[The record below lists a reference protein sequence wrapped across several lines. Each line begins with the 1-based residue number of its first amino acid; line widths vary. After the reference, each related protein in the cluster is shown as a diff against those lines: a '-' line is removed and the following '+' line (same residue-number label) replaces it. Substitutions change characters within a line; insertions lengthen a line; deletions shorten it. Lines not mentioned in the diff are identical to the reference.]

1 MTETS
6 QSQTHSLAH
15 RSWRRYRS
23 VPIIY
28 RIAAAFVLGSAL
40 GAVLGEQAGVLSP
53 LGDIFLRL
61 LEMLIIPIIVFTLLG
76 GMRKLTPSR
85 LGKVGGLTV
94 GLYIVTTTIA
104 AAIGLAVANLF
115 DPGSAVEFTGGEAQ
129 EAEPPTVTEVLLG
142 IVPENPLAAMV
153 EGDILAT
160 IFFVIVF
167 GLALTMVRE
176 AATEESVTDAI
187 DGFFAFIEAGTQALF
202 KIVWGVMEYGVIG
215 VFALMAASIGT
226 EGLGAIVQLGSLV
239 AVIGIGIVI
248 HMTVTYLGVMTI
260 GILGQ
265 SPIAFL
271 NGAKDAMV
279 TAFAIRSSSGTL
291 PVTVTNAE
299 KNLKIDE
306 SVYGFGLPLGATINM
321 DGAAIRQAVTA
332 VFAAN
337 LVGISLGL
345 GEQILVLFTVIL
357 ISIGTAGVPG
367 AGLIM
372 LTVILSALGL
382 PLEIVGFVAG
392 VDPILGRLATTNN
405 VTGDLAVSS
414 VVGKWTDAIDFTE
427 GTWVDRPASE
437 LGQESVTT
445 DD

>member
-1 MTETS
+1 MSTTDE
-6 QSQTHSLAH
+6 SLP
-15 RSWRRYRS
+15 RRVWTRYRS
-23 VPIIY
+23 IPIIY
-28 RIAAAFVLGSAL
+28 RIAVAFVIGTAV
-40 GAVLGEQAGVLSP
+40 GAFVGERAAVLSP
-53 LGDIFLRL
+53 LGDLFLRL
-61 LEMLIIPIIVFTLLG
+61 LEMLIVPLIVFTLLG

-94 GLYIVTTTIA
+94 ALYAATTTIA

-115 DPGSAVEFTGGEAQ
+115 DPGAGVEFTGGEAQ
-129 EAEPPTVTEVLLG
+129 EAEPPTVSEVVLG

-153 EGDILAT
+153 EGDILGT
-160 IFFVIVF
+160 IFVVVVF

-176 AATEESVTDAI
+176 STTEEPVADAI
-187 DGFFAFIEAGTQALF
+187 DGFFAFVDAGTRALF

-226 EGLGAIVQLGSLV
+226 EGLGTIVQLGALV
-239 AVIGIGIVI
+239 AVIAVGIAI

-265 SPIAFL
+265 SPLAFL
-271 NGAKDAMV
+271 RGAKDAMV
-279 TAFAIRSSSGTL
+279 TAFTIRSSSGTL
-291 PVTVTNAE
+291 PVTIADAE
-299 KNLKIDE
+299 ENLRIDE
-306 SVYGFGLPLGATINM
+306 SIYGFGLPLGATINM

-337 LVGISLGL
+337 MVGVSLGL
-345 GEQILVLFTVIL
+345 GDQVLILATVIL

-372 LTVILSALGL
+372 LTVILNAVGL

-392 VDPILGRLATTNN
+392 VDPILGRIATTNN
-405 VTGDLAVSS
+405 VTGDLAVAS
-414 VVGKWTDAIDFTE
+414 VVGKWTDAIDLSS
-427 GTWVDRPASE
+427 GVWADAPAPS
-437 LGQESVTT
+437 GDESVTA

>member
-1 MTETS
+1 MSSTPTS
-6 QSQTHSLAH
+6 LLQRGWGT
-15 RSWRRYRS
+15 YRS

-28 RIAAAFVLGSAL
+28 RIAVAFVLGTAL
-40 GAVLGEQAGVLSP
+40 GAVAGEQAGVLSP
-53 LGDIFLRL
+53 LGDLFLRL

-94 GLYIVTTTIA
+94 GLYIVTTSIA
-104 AAIGLAVANLF
+104 AVIGLAVANLF
-115 DPGSAVEFTGGEAQ
+115 DPGSRVEFTGGEAQ
-129 EAEPPTVTEVLLG
+129 EAQPPGVAEVVLG

-153 EGDILAT
+153 EGDILGT
-160 IFFVIVF
+160 IFVVVVF

-176 AATEESVTDAI
+176 AATDRSVEESI
-187 DGFFAFIEAGTQALF
+187 DGFFAFVDAGTEALF
-202 KIVWGVMEYGVIG
+202 KIVWGVMEYGVVG

-226 EGLGAIVQLGSLV
+226 EGLGAIVQLGALV
-239 AVIGIGIVI
+239 GVIAIGIVV
-248 HMTVTYLGVMTI
+248 HMTVTYLGLMTV

-265 SPIAFL
+265 SPLAFL
-271 NGAKDAMV
+271 NGAKDAML
-279 TAFAIRSSSGTL
+279 TAFTIRSSSGTL
-291 PVTVTNAE
+291 PVTITDAE
-299 KNLKIDE
+299 ENLRIDE

-337 LVGISLGL
+337 LVGVSLGI
-345 GEQILVLFTVIL
+345 GDQVIVLFTVIL

-372 LTVILSALGL
+372 LTVILSTLGL

-392 VDPILGRLATTNN
+392 VDPILGRIATTNN

-414 VVGKWTDAIDFTE
+414 VVGKWTGSIDLTD
-427 GTWVDRPASE
+427 GAWA
-437 LGQESVTT
+437 ESPLADGDEAAVTT
-445 DD
+445 D

>member
-1 MTETS
+1 MSETHES
-6 QSQTHSLAH
+6 ILRRT
-15 RSWRRYRS
+15 WRRYRS

-28 RIAAAFVLGSAL
+28 RIAVAFVLGTAL
-40 GAVLGEQAGVLSP
+40 GATVGEQAGVLSP
-53 LGDIFLRL
+53 LGDLFLRL
-61 LEMLIIPIIVFTLLG
+61 LEMLIIPIVVFTLLG

-94 GLYIVTTTIA
+94 GLYVVTTTIA
-104 AAIGLAVANLF
+104 AVIGLAVANLF

-153 EGDILAT
+153 QGDILAT

-176 AATEESVTDAI
+176 ATSEESIADAI
-187 DGFFAFIEAGTQALF
+187 DGFFAFVDAGTEALF

-215 VFALMAASIGT
+215 VFALMAAAIGT

-239 AVIGIGIVI
+239 GVIAIGIAI
-248 HMTVTYLGVMTI
+248 HMAVTYLGVMTI

-265 SPIAFL
+265 SPLAFL
-271 NGAKDAMV
+271 SGAKDAML

-291 PVTVTNAE
+291 PVTITNAE
-299 KNLKIDE
+299 ENLKIDE

-337 LVGISLGL
+337 LVGVSLGL

-382 PLEIVGFVAG
+382 PLAIVGFVAG
-392 VDPILGRLATTNN
+392 VDPILGRIATMNN

-414 VVGKWTDAIDFTE
+414 VVGKWTGAIDFTQGVWSDAPTPEHGEE
-427 GTWVDRPASE
+427 GLAA
-437 LGQESVTT
+437 

>member
-1 MTETS
+1 MSETHES
-6 QSQTHSLAH
+6 TLW
-15 RSWRRYRS
+15 RTWRRYRS

-28 RIAAAFVLGSAL
+28 RIAVAFALGTAL
-40 GAVLGEQAGVLSP
+40 GATVGEQASALSP
-53 LGDIFLRL
+53 LGDLFLRL
-61 LEMLIIPIIVFTLLG
+61 LEMLIIPIVVFTLLG

-94 GLYIVTTTIA
+94 GLYVVTTTIA

-115 DPGSAVEFTGGEAQ
+115 DPGSGVEFTGGEAQ

-142 IVPENPLAAMV
+142 IVPENPLGAMA

-176 AATEESVTDAI
+176 ATDEEAIADAI
-187 DGFFAFIEAGTQALF
+187 DGFFAFVDAGTEALF
-202 KIVWGVMEYGVIG
+202 KIVWGVMEYGVVG

-239 AVIGIGIVI
+239 GVIALGIVI

-265 SPIAFL
+265 SPMAFL
-271 NGAKDAMV
+271 NGAKDAML

-291 PVTVTNAE
+291 PVTVANADE
-299 KNLKIDE
+299 NLRIDE
-306 SVYGFGLPLGATINM
+306 SVYGFSLPLGATINM

-337 LVGISLGL
+337 LVGVPLGL
-345 GEQILVLFTVIL
+345 GEQVLVLATVIL
-357 ISIGTAGVPG
+357 ISVGTAGVPG

-372 LTVILSALGL
+372 LTVILSTIGL

-392 VDPILGRLATTNN
+392 VDPILGRIATTNN

-414 VVGKWTDAIDFTE
+414 VVAKWTDAIDLTE
-427 GTWVDRPASE
+427 GAWSDAPAPAGGDE
-437 LGQESVTT
+437 DVATN
-445 DD
+445 D

>member
-1 MTETS
+1 MSTTQAS
-6 QSQTHSLAH
+6 IFGRGWSA
-15 RSWRRYRS
+15 YRS
-23 VPIIY
+23 IPIIY
-28 RIAAAFVLGSAL
+28 RITAAFVLGTAL
-40 GAVLGEQAGVLSP
+40 GAVAGEQASVLSP
-53 LGDIFLRL
+53 LGDLFLRL

-94 GLYIVTTTIA
+94 GLYIVTTSIA
-104 AAIGLAVANLF
+104 AGIGLAVANLF
-115 DPGSAVEFTGGEAQ
+115 NPGRGVEFTGGEAQ
-129 EAEPPTVTEVLLG
+129 EAEPPGVTEVVLG

-153 EGDILAT
+153 EGDILGT
-160 IFFVIVF
+160 IFVVIVF

-176 AATEESVTDAI
+176 AATDRSVKGSI
-187 DGFFAFIEAGTQALF
+187 DGFFAFIDAGTQALF
-202 KIVWGVMEYGVIG
+202 KIVWGVLEYGVIG

-226 EGLGAIVQLGSLV
+226 EGLGTIVQLGALV
-239 AVIGIGIVI
+239 GVIAVGISI
-248 HMTVTYLGVMTI
+248 HMTVTYLGLMIV

-265 SPIAFL
+265 SPLAFL
-271 NGAKDAMV
+271 DGAKDAML
-279 TAFAIRSSSGTL
+279 TAFTIRSSSGTL
-291 PVTVTNAE
+291 PVTIADAE
-299 KNLKIDE
+299 ENLRIDE

-337 LVGISLGL
+337 LVGVSLGI
-345 GEQILVLFTVIL
+345 GDQVIILFTVIL

-372 LTVILSALGL
+372 LTVILNALGL

-392 VDPILGRLATTNN
+392 VDPILGRIATMNN

-427 GTWVDRPASE
+427 GTWGNADGSQGDGSTMPME
-437 LGQESVTT
+437 
-445 DD
+445 